1 MQEFEEAL
9 EGCAII
15 YRKRSKR
22 IGLSD
27 QKVSAHMRSHMLR
40 WPLKTLI

>member
-9 EGCAII
+9 EGCTI
-15 YRKRSKR
+15 KNLKG

-27 QKVSAHMRSHMLR
+27 GKVVADIYELFLR
-40 WPLKTLI
+40 TI